1 MAEEE
6 GGATHTC
13 TPYLAGR
20 RAEDL
25 GRRALGLLEEVGA
38 VRWARRRAAGVSA
51 SVKSEPLASI
61 FSQLPEYRPPS
72 REPIR
77 AERAETQRSTTLL
90 LPVCL

>member
-61 FSQLPEYRPPS
+61 FSQLPMK
-72 REPIR
+72 
-77 AERAETQRSTTLL
+77 
-90 LPVCL
+90 VCVCVCV

>member
-25 GRRALGLLEEVGA
+25 
-38 VRWARRRAAGVSA
+38 
-51 SVKSEPLASI
+51 
-61 FSQLPEYRPPS
+61 
-72 REPIR
+72 
-77 AERAETQRSTTLL
+77 
-90 LPVCL
+90 